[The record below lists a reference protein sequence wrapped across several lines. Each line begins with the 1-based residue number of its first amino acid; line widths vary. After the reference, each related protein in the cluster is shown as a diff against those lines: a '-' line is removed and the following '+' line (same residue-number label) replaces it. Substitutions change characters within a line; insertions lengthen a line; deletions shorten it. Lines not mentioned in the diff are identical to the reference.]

1 GHQVAVSWWSPIAYV
16 WQDAAVVL
24 VFAVIEWWLEPRER
38 AVWAIYAALAL
49 YVTLNIP
56 VVRVLSTPLT
66 WFMWR
71 AARGTLADSI
81 GDYATWQNLTLCA
94 SVVAITALAPAI
106 WRRTPRLPLLAA
118 R

>member
-1 GHQVAVSWWSPIAYV
+1 MRAASLLLVCVVAKAIVLAGHHVALSWWSPIAYV

-24 VFAVIEWWLEPRER
+24 VFAAAEWWLGPRER

-49 YVTLNIP
+49 YVALNIP

-71 AARGTLADSI
+71 AARGPLADSI
-81 GDYATWQNLTLCA
+81 GH
-94 SVVAITALAPAI
+94 
-106 WRRTPRLPLLAA
+106 
-118 R
+118 